1 MARAVLTRALAAL
14 FPPLAVL
21 ASAHELFLRNQ
32 DDLDRTVSVLH
43 PFWATAAAA
52 VLAASVLQRASRSG
66 PARALLAVYYS
77 AGFGFVLWSF
87 LRAVPAGAHLARW
100 VLDSLVGAALFAAAW
115 VAATVVLVRRSPR
128 GLEPLVAI
136 LAALL
141 LGREAFS
148 FATRLDREPPPPPRD
163 VAAELAASGSPD
175 RPNVYHVLFDALPD
189 DVFDVAWPPG
199 REGSLDGFVRFRA
212 RAPMRSTQ
220 AVLPSILTG
229 RRVEGD
235 PASQVR
241 EALLGETSLL
251 RAVRA
256 EGFRTLGVVPRFLY
270 GDHREAFDVMVVHGE
285 NLEEPDLPA
294 LHAAVF
300 LRMWT
305 FGVLPRAVGERLAAG
320 HLPGLDAGFFG
331 MAGVERLS
339 TYAQPLVSRLS
350 FEELLALEPRLPPRG
365 RYTYVH
371 LLLPHNPYVLRE
383 DCSLSGTGPTDL
395 LQQTRCSL
403 LLLARLLDTLRRLDR
418 LDRSL
423 VLVHGD
429 HGSGE
434 VLRDGR
440 LVPDEDAW
448 LRTLV
453 LVKPVGA
460 SGAGPREAR
469 EHADL
474 VDIAPTVLASLGI
487 AAPPGD
493 GRVLGEALAQPSERT
508 TRAGTPATSVRGGTS
523 PVTTLPAGED
533 RDARPHEGPLLD
545 RHRGG
550 RRGEEGLEGVVGV
563 ADVRVGEDEDPL
575 RERDLPLEAHRLREV
590 EQALVAHEALLADV
604 EAGEA
609 APVEVEEAHVVE
621 DRPPAHPRPEQPQP
635 G

>member
-1 MARAVLTRALAAL
+1 MARAALTRALAAL
-14 FPPLAVL
+14 YPPLAVL

-32 DDLDRTVSVLH
+32 DDLDRTVSVLY
-43 PFWATAAAA
+43 PFWAATAAA
-52 VLAASVLQRASRSG
+52 VLAASLLQRASGSG
-66 PARALLAVYYS
+66 AGRALLAVYYS

-115 VAATVVLVRRSPR
+115 VAATVVVVRRRPR
-128 GLEPLVAI
+128 GLEPLVAL

-148 FATRLDREPPPPPRD
+148 LATRLDREPPPPPRD
-163 VAAELAASGSPD
+163 VAAELGRGGSPD
-175 RPNVYHVLFDALPD
+175 RPNVYHVLLDALPD
-189 DVFDVAWPPG
+189 DVFDAAWPPG
-199 REGSLDGFVRFRA
+199 REGSLDGFVRFRT
-212 RAPMRSTQ
+212 RAPQRSTQ
-220 AVLPSILTG
+220 AVLPAILTG
-229 RRVEGD
+229 RRLEGD
-235 PASQVR
+235 AASRIR
-241 EALLGETSLL
+241 EALLGERSLL

-256 EGFRTLGVVPRFLY
+256 EGFRTLGFVPRFLY
-270 GDHREAFDVMVVHGE
+270 GTHREAFDVAVVHGE

-300 LRMWT
+300 LRLWT

-320 HLPGLDAGFFG
+320 RLLGFDTGFFA

-350 FEELLALEPRLPPRG
+350 FEELLALEPSLPPRG

-371 LLLPHNPYVLRE
+371 LLLPHNPYVLRS
-383 DCSLSGTGPTDL
+383 DCSRSEAPTDL

-403 LLLARLLDTLRRLDR
+403 LLLARLLETLRRLDR
-418 LDRSL
+418 LDGSL

-460 SGAGPREAR
+460 AGAGPRETR
-469 EHADL
+469 ERADL
-474 VDIAPTVLASLGI
+474 VDIAPTVLALLGVTP
-487 AAPPGD
+487 PPGD
-493 GRVLGEALAQPSERT
+493 GRVLEEALAQPSERT
-508 TRAGTPATSVRGGTS
+508 ARAGTPATSVRAGTS
-523 PVTTLPAGED
+523 AVTTLPAATND
-533 RDARPHEGPLLD
+533 
-545 RHRGG
+545 
-550 RRGEEGLEGVVGV
+550 
-563 ADVRVGEDEDPL
+563 
-575 RERDLPLEAHRLREV
+575 
-590 EQALVAHEALLADV
+590 
-604 EAGEA
+604 
-609 APVEVEEAHVVE
+609 
-621 DRPPAHPRPEQPQP
+621 
-635 G
+635 

>member
-1 MARAVLTRALAAL
+1 MARAALTRALAAL

-32 DDLDRTVSVLH
+32 DDLDRTVSVLY
-43 PFWATAAAA
+43 PFWGAAAAA
-52 VLAASVLQRASRSG
+52 VLAASLVQRASRSG
-66 PARALLAVYYS
+66 AARALLAVYHS

-100 VLDSLVGAALFAAAW
+100 VLDSLVGAGLFAAAW
-115 VAATVVLVRRSPR
+115 VAATVVLVRRRPR
-128 GLEPLVAI
+128 GLEPLVAL

-141 LGREAFS
+141 LGREAIS

-163 VAAELAASGSPD
+163 VAAELGRGGSPD
-175 RPNVYHVLFDALPD
+175 RPNVYHVLLDALPD
-189 DVFDVAWPPG
+189 DVFDAAWSPG

-212 RAPMRSTQ
+212 SAPMRSTL
-220 AVLPSILTG
+220 AVLPTILTG
-229 RRVEGD
+229 RRMEGD

-241 EALLGETSLL
+241 EALLGDRSLL

-256 EGFRTLGVVPRFLY
+256 DGFRTLGFVPRFLY
-270 GDHREAFDVMVVHGE
+270 GTHREAFDVAVVHGE

-300 LRMWT
+300 LRLWS

-320 HLPGLDAGFFG
+320 RVLGFETSFFQ

-350 FEELLALEPRLPPRG
+350 FEELLALEPSLPPRG

-371 LLLPHNPYVLRE
+371 LLLPHNPYVLRA
-383 DCSLSGTGPTDL
+383 DCSRSEAGPTDL
-395 LQQTRCSL
+395 LQQTRCTL
-403 LLLARLLDTLRRLDR
+403 LLLERLVETLRRLDR
-418 LDRSL
+418 LDGSL

-440 LVPDEDAW
+440 LVPDEEAW

-460 SGAGPREAR
+460 AGAGLRKAQEKA
-469 EHADL
+469 EL
-474 VDIAPTVLASLGI
+474 LDIAPTVLALLGI
-487 AAPPGD
+487 ASPPGD
-493 GRVLGEALAQPSERT
+493 GRVLEEALAQPIERT
-508 TRAGTPATSVRGGTS
+508 ARAGTPATSVRGGTS
-523 PVTTLPAGED
+523 AVTTLPAATND
-533 RDARPHEGPLLD
+533 
-545 RHRGG
+545 
-550 RRGEEGLEGVVGV
+550 
-563 ADVRVGEDEDPL
+563 
-575 RERDLPLEAHRLREV
+575 
-590 EQALVAHEALLADV
+590 
-604 EAGEA
+604 
-609 APVEVEEAHVVE
+609 
-621 DRPPAHPRPEQPQP
+621 
-635 G
+635 